1 MKNELR
7 QYKCKG
13 PCGTMVE
20 HFTINHVTIA
30 FESNGTYLNWESQKE
45 VSREHLI
52 SLGFEL

>member
-30 FESNGTYLNWESQKE
+30 FESNGTYFNWESQKE